1 MVKLGHIVLIF
12 ALSAVS
18 AHAHHNFRSE
28 FDINAPFAV
37 TGAVTKVEWTNPH
50 AWFYVDVKDDKGAV
64 VNWALEMGSPNALTR
79 AGWKR
84 TSMNAGDVV
93 NVEGY
98 RSWDRKNTGNA
109 RSVILTKTGQKLF
122 AASSAGK

>member
-1 MVKLGHIVLIF
+1 VKIRHVALLV
-12 ALSAVS
+12 ALSAAPLS
-18 AHAHHNFRSE
+18 SHHNFRSE
-28 FDINAPFAV
+28 FDINAPFTV
-37 TGAVTKVEWTNPH
+37 TGAVTRVEWTNPH

-98 RSWDRKNTGNA
+98 RSWDRQHTGNA
-109 RSVILTKTGQKLF
+109 RSVILTRTGQKLF

>member
-1 MVKLGHIVLIF
+1 MRIRQVALLV
-12 ALSAVS
+12 ALSAVPLD
-18 AHAHHNFRSE
+18 AHHNFRSE

-37 TGAVTKVEWTNPH
+37 TGTVTKVEWTNPH
-50 AWFYVDVKDDKGAV
+50 AWFYVDVTDDKGV
-64 VNWALEMGSPNALTR
+64 VSNWALEMGSPNALMR

-84 TSMNAGDVV
+84 SSMNAGDAVSV
-93 NVEGY
+93 DGY
-98 RSWDRKNTGNA
+98 KSWDRKNAGNA

>member
-1 MVKLGHIVLIF
+1 MKIRHVAWILFLSV
-12 ALSAVS
+12 SAVD
-18 AHAHHNFRSE
+18 AHHNFRSE
-28 FDINAPFAV
+28 FDINAPFTV

>member
-1 MVKLGHIVLIF
+1 MKIRHVAWILFLSV
-12 ALSAVS
+12 SAVD
-18 AHAHHNFRSE
+18 AHHNFRSE
-28 FDINAPFAV
+28 FDINAPFTV

-84 TSMNAGDVV
+84 TSMNIGDVV